1 MSAPAVRVCFVCLG
15 NICRSPTAEGV
26 MRHLLARA
34 RLSDRVHV
42 ESAGT
47 GGWHV
52 GEPADRRSVAHAKRR
67 GVVLDRRAQQLT
79 ANYFARF
86 DLLVVADAQNLANVR
101 RLAPSDAER
110 AKVRLLRSFEP
121 GAALGAEVP
130 DPYTGGPDGFEEVLD
145 ICERA
150 CDGLLAHL
158 RTTYSL

>member
-1 MSAPAVRVCFVCLG
+1 
-15 NICRSPTAEGV
+15 

-67 GVVLDRRAQQLT
+67 GIVLDRRAQQLT

>member
-26 MRHLLARA
+26 MRNLLARA

-67 GVVLDRRAQQLT
+67 GIVLDRRAQQLT
-79 ANYFARF
+79 AKYFARF
-86 DLLVVADAQNLANVR
+86 DLLVVADQQNLANVR
-101 RLAPSDAER
+101 RLAPNDEER

-130 DPYTGGPDGFEEVLD
+130 DPYTGGSDGFEEVLD

-158 RTTYSL
+158 REAYAP

>member
-1 MSAPAVRVCFVCLG
+1 
-15 NICRSPTAEGV
+15 

-47 GGWHV
+47 GDWHV

>member
-1 MSAPAVRVCFVCLG
+1 
-15 NICRSPTAEGV
+15 

>member
-1 MSAPAVRVCFVCLG
+1 
-15 NICRSPTAEGV
+15 

-47 GGWHV
+47 GDWHV

-67 GVVLDRRAQQLT
+67 GIVLDRRAQQLT
-79 ANYFARF
+79 AKYFARF
-86 DLLVVADAQNLANVR
+86 ELLVVADQQNLANVR
-101 RLAPSDAER
+101 RLAPSDEER

-121 GAALGAEVP
+121 GAASGAEVP
-130 DPYTGGPDGFEEVLD
+130 DPYTGGADGFEEVLD

-150 CDGLLAHL
+150 CGGLLAHL
-158 RTTYSL
+158 RATYSL